1 MAARGDGVDFRRRV
15 GHGEDD
21 CVVGHRGDVVPGED
35 VARGDADQHV
45 RAGER
50 LLERSLKAARIGVLR
65 QPIAVG
71 VRLFAEGAEGAVA
84 AAADDVGR
92 PVEHEETDDRRA
104 RCADAGD
111 DDPRVF
117 DALAD
122 ELEGVDERREGDDRG
137 SVLIVVEHR
146 DVELLAQ
153 ALLDFEAPG
162 RRDVFQVDPAVDR
175 CDGLDDGDDLLGV
188 LGVEAH
194 GPRVDV
200 AESLEQGRLALHD
213 RKGRLGADVAEA
225 EDGGSVGDHRD
236 GVSLDGQAPRL
247 GRVLVDRLAHARDA
261 GRVDA
266 GEILPGAKG
275 ILQLHR
281 DLAADVRLHRGV
293 GDLFDDG
300 SDHHLDVAPNLLDVG
315 GVDAVAGD
323 RDDQMLLQRLDR
335 VDSGHEA
342 SGVRDR
348 LDEVLRGPRV
358 GGNAHAKGNGV
369 AGTRHCHRNRLH
381 SGRLHRS
388 LAHPRFFG
396 TTRTATTENTRLYDN
411 ASRSEPHREAV
422 RPCGCRRRL
431 VGCRRRP
438 CGCRRRPR

>member
-21 CVVGHRGDVVPGED
+21 RVVGHRGDVVPGED
-35 VARGDADQHV
+35 VAGGDADEHV
-45 RAGER
+45 RADER
-50 LLERSLKAARIGVLR
+50 LLERPFEAAGVGVLR
-65 QPIAVG
+65 QPVAVG
-71 VRLFAEGAEGAVA
+71 VGLFAEGAEGAVS

-92 PVEHEETDDRRA
+92 PVEHEEADDGRA
-104 RCADAGD
+104 GGADAGD
-111 DDPRVF
+111 DDPCVF

-146 DVELLAQ
+146 DVELFAQ

-175 CDGLDDGDDLLGV
+175 GDGLDDGDDFLGV

-213 RKGRLGADVAEA
+213 RQGRLGADVAEA

-266 GEILPGAKG
+266 GEVLPGAKG

-281 DLAADVRLHRGV
+281 DLAADVRLHCGV
-293 GDLFDDG
+293 GDFFDDG

-388 LAHPRFFG
+388 LARPRFLG
-396 TTRTATTENTRLYDN
+396 TTRTATSENKRLYDN
-411 ASRSEPHREAV
+411 ALCGEPHREAV
-422 RPCGCRRRL
+422 RSGLPA
-431 VGCRRRP
+431 
-438 CGCRRRPR
+438 